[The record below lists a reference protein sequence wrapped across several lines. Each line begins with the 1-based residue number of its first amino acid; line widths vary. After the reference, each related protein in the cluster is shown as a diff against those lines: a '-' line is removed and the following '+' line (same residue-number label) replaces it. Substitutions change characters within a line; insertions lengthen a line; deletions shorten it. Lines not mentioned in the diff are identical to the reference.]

1 MLRHESKKQSFL
13 SLVDFVDLARI
24 SHDGIKESG

>member
-13 SLVDFVDLARI
+13 SLVDFVDFVAKK
-24 SHDGIKESG
+24 GFKK

>member
-13 SLVDFVDLARI
+13 SLVDFVDLVAKK
-24 SHDGIKESG
+24 GFKK